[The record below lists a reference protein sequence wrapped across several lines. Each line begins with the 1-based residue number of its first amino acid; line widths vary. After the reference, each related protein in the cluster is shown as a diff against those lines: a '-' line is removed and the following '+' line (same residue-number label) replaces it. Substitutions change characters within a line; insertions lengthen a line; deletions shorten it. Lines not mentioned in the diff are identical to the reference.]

1 MNIKPTVKWAGGK
14 TQLLDVLVPLVPR
27 KYKKYYEPFLGGGAM
42 LFELQPDEAVIND
55 INVELITMYKII
67 KENPKKFMT
76 ELRKKVKEHNE
87 HTPTSEYYLK
97 QRSLNVDELNDTDI
111 ATRFIYLNKTG
122 FNGLYR
128 VNSKGEFNVPFNKKE
143 EITISTLCNQAN
155 INRMSTYFNEQ
166 QVDIKNEDFE
176 SIINQAEEG
185 DFIFVD
191 SPYDDSFTGYSS
203 SGFGENEHRRLAESL
218 ERASKRGVK
227 WITTNHNTPLI
238 QELYKNNYCFEVPV
252 NRFINSNAQKRV
264 NATTEVIIIN
274 YFEEIRSVNLEKFNE
289 AKFFK
294 ELKPTSFVLSDYVK
308 WEEIQKRVRA
318 NKLYINDLNLLHSRS
333 EDEFKEKFNDLFE
346 ERAESF
352 SILPLLL
359 ANRTQNYQYWLESGL
374 TETFDWNS
382 KEVTYNFLVDS
393 GLMENLFLNSNYK
406 SVFDYL
412 LGLEVGLTSNDKKNL
427 TGNWMASQVEMILEE
442 NGIEFDKEVS
452 YEKIVKA
459 NRIKSKRF
467 DYVFK
472 IDEETYCVEVNFFNT
487 TGSKINSEAGRF
499 IDLDNTFRSYENI
512 HFIWVTDGVGLRG
525 AKSDIIN
532 AMRSISHLYNLTTF
546 EQFIKDN
553 K

>member
-55 INVELITMYKII
+55 INVELITMYKVI

-203 SGFGENEHRRLAESL
+203 SEIG
-218 ERASKRGVK
+218 RAHV
-227 WITTNHNTPLI
+227 
-238 QELYKNNYCFEVPV
+238 
-252 NRFINSNAQKRV
+252 
-264 NATTEVIIIN
+264 
-274 YFEEIRSVNLEKFNE
+274 
-289 AKFFK
+289 
-294 ELKPTSFVLSDYVK
+294 
-308 WEEIQKRVRA
+308 
-318 NKLYINDLNLLHSRS
+318 
-333 EDEFKEKFNDLFE
+333 
-346 ERAESF
+346 
-352 SILPLLL
+352 
-359 ANRTQNYQYWLESGL
+359 
-374 TETFDWNS
+374 
-382 KEVTYNFLVDS
+382 
-393 GLMENLFLNSNYK
+393 
-406 SVFDYL
+406 
-412 LGLEVGLTSNDKKNL
+412 
-427 TGNWMASQVEMILEE
+427 
-442 NGIEFDKEVS
+442 
-452 YEKIVKA
+452 
-459 NRIKSKRF
+459 
-467 DYVFK
+467 
-472 IDEETYCVEVNFFNT
+472 
-487 TGSKINSEAGRF
+487 
-499 IDLDNTFRSYENI
+499 
-512 HFIWVTDGVGLRG
+512 
-525 AKSDIIN
+525 
-532 AMRSISHLYNLTTF
+532 
-546 EQFIKDN
+546 
-553 K
+553 

>member
-14 TQLLDVLVPLVPR
+14 TQLLDVLMPLVPR
-27 KYKKYYEPFLGGGAM
+27 KYKTYYEPFLGGGAM
-42 LFELQPDEAVIND
+42 LFELQPDDVVIND
-55 INVELITMYKII
+55 INSELITMYKVI
-67 KENPKKFMT
+67 KENPKKLMS
-76 ELRKKVKEHNE
+76 ELRKKVKEHNG
-87 HTPTSEYYLK
+87 HNPTSEYYLK
-97 QRSLNVDELNDTDI
+97 QRSLNVDELNSI
-111 ATRFIYLNKTG
+111 EVATRFIYLNKTG

-166 QVDIKNEDFE
+166 QVDITNEDFE
-176 SIINQAEEG
+176 TIINQAEKG

-203 SGFGENEHRRLAESL
+203 SGFGENEHKRLAKSL
-218 ERASKRGVK
+218 KRASERGVK
-227 WITTNHNTPLI
+227 WMTTNHNTSLI
-238 QELYKNNYCFEVPV
+238 QELYKDNHFFEVPV

-274 YFEEIRSVNLEKFNE
+274 YFEEIRSVDLEKFNE
-289 AKFFK
+289 SKFFK

-308 WEEIQKRVRA
+308 WEEIQKRVRS
-318 NKLYINDLNLLHSRS
+318 NKLYINDLNLLHSRT
-333 EDEFKEKFNDLFE
+333 EEEFRERFNDLFE
-346 ERAESF
+346 ERSESF

-359 ANRTQNYQYWLESGL
+359 ANRTQNYQYWLESGV
-374 TETFDWNS
+374 TETFDWNN

-393 GLMENLFLNSNYK
+393 GLVENLFLNSNYQN
-406 SVFDYL
+406 VFDYL

-442 NGIEFDKEVS
+442 NGIEFEKEVS
-452 YEKIVKA
+452 YENIVKA

-472 IDEETYCVEVNFFNT
+472 IDDEMYCVEVNFFNT
-487 TGSKINSEAGRF
+487 TGSKINSEAARF

-525 AKSDIIN
+525 AKADIVN

-546 EQFIKDN
+546 DQFIRNN